1 MIRDA
6 CQAVVAGACFD
17 KLQNSTVIR
26 VIPAA
31 IAVIVSLVLS
41 MPAAAQRKKNKEPK
55 ELPTQQR
62 EAVADPPLSV
72 TVETAKIGY
81 LVSPLSAKGLL
92 TQQTKDALKALG
104 KTARGA
110 QIVKLRAFV
119 AGTGDLRRIPAI
131 VSEEFSDR
139 RQPIPAISVVQVG
152 LLPLEGAQVLLEAVT
167 QEKKPVN
174 PNGLVFFSGQQ
185 VAPQGQVD
193 NPMRPIGPELDK
205 SIAGLKLA
213 AGALGVEPAAMA
225 RVTCLVSSLANYP
238 QLSQQLSQEF
248 PQAVSTIV
256 QLQRGPVR
264 PVVECEAVGRLPQAP
279 ASAIVLENP
288 KGLTA
293 SLNYSQVALVNAPRI
308 VLTGAQSAF
317 GSEDADVKLAFDRLG
332 RVLEAAKTSYSQV
345 FFANYYPLTN
355 PVVDKIRALRFQYLD
370 KSRPPASTLILFE
383 GLPSLDASFA
393 MEVAAAAN

>member
-1 MIRDA
+1 MIR
-6 CQAVVAGACFD
+6 
-17 KLQNSTVIR
+17 L
-26 VIPAA
+26 IPAA

-41 MPAAAQRKKNKEPK
+41 MPAAAQRKKSKEAKEP
-55 ELPTQQR
+55 PTQQL
-62 EAVADPPLSV
+62 EALADPPLSV

-92 TQQTKDALKALG
+92 TQQTKDALKTLA

-139 RQPIPAISVVQVG
+139 HQPIPAISVVQVG

-167 QEKKPVN
+167 QEKKAVN
-174 PNGLVFFSGQQ
+174 PNGLAFFSGQQ
-185 VAPQGQVD
+185 VSVQGKID
-193 NPMRPIGPELDK
+193 NPMQHIGPQMEK
-205 SIAGLKLA
+205 SIAGLKH
-213 AGALGVEPAAMA
+213 AGSSVGIESAAML
-225 RVTCLVSSLANYP
+225 RITCLVSSLADYP
-238 QLSQQLSQEF
+238 QLSQQLSREF

-279 ASAIVLENP
+279 ASAVVLENP

-293 SLNYSQVALVNAPRI
+293 SQNYSQLALVNAPRI
-308 VLTGAQSAF
+308 VLTTTQSAF
-317 GSEDADVKLAFDRLG
+317 GSEDPDVKLAFDRLK
-332 RVLEAAKTSYSQV
+332 RVLESAKTSYSQV
-345 FFANYYPLTN
+345 FFASYYPLTN
-355 PVVDKIRALRFQYLD
+355 PIVDKIRALRFQYLD